1 MTSVLLK
8 NSRRKYQEKGQ
19 YLVRKDQ
26 QEYNEII
33 FMLLSR
39 EISEI
44 MQIREISSRR
54 EISVFIKQ
62 KSP

>member
-1 MTSVLLK
+1 M
-8 NSRRKYQEKGQ
+8 
-19 YLVRKDQ
+19 RKDQ
-26 QEYNEII
+26 QEYNGII

-62 KSP
+62 KSR

>member
-1 MTSVLLK
+1 M
-8 NSRRKYQEKGQ
+8 
-19 YLVRKDQ
+19 RKDQ
-26 QEYNEII
+26 QKCNEII

-44 MQIREISSRR
+44 MQIREVSSRR

>member
-1 MTSVLLK
+1 M
-8 NSRRKYQEKGQ
+8 
-19 YLVRKDQ
+19 RKDQ
-26 QEYNEII
+26 QEYKGII

-39 EISEI
+39 EIIEI

-62 KSP
+62 KSR

>member
-1 MTSVLLK
+1 M
-8 NSRRKYQEKGQ
+8 
-19 YLVRKDQ
+19 RKDQ
-26 QEYNEII
+26 QEYNGII

-39 EISEI
+39 EIIEI

-62 KSP
+62 KSR